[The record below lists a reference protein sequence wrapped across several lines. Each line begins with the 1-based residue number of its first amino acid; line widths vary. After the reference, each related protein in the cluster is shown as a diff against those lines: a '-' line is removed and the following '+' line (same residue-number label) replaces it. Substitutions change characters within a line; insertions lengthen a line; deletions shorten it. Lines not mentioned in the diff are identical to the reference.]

1 MGRLN
6 EPWYRRF
13 DKYKALKLTTAGGG
27 GGGGESGGGV
37 QKNVR
42 TLEYS
47 KEKDGTQQRGK
58 RHLYSQIRE
67 PVQLAYLLL
76 EEC

>member
-1 MGRLN
+1 M
-6 EPWYRRF
+6 
-13 DKYKALKLTTAGGG
+13 
-27 GGGGESGGGV
+27 

-58 RHLYSQIRE
+58 RHLYSKIRE

-76 EEC
+76 LRTSFYIINAN